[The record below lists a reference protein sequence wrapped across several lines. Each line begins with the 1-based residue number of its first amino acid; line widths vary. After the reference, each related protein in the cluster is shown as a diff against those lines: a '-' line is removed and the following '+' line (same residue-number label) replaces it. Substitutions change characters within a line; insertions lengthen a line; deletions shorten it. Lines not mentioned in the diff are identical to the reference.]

1 MLSRYYVTMAVVSH
15 LLLVLTVICFLNHQ
29 AASEVTYT
37 IAADHDLCTVSRLCL
52 SLSQFAVNPNSYL
65 HSNTT
70 LVFLPGIHNLTIGLT
85 VSSVQY
91 FSMLAETSGVQ
102 MVCMGTLFHFTHSQR
117 IDIIGIE
124 FVGCASNQIE
134 HVAEFVLGNTIFR
147 SGSTM
152 SGGVLYS
159 VMSNITIAASTFH
172 SNVASWQGGVV
183 RARNS
188 FIAINACK
196 FDSNTAM
203 SGGGGVLYLLYSS
216 AKIRG
221 SDFNNSRTD
230 FSGGV
235 VYSQS
240 STIEMDM
247 CEVYNSTG
255 LYGGVMLTLHSSV
268 TIKGSKFHCNFATT
282 RGGILDTHN
291 SNVTIQASEFNMN
304 SATNGGVLYSRGG
317 SNVTVDKSLFSN
329 NTASSS
335 GGVLYSSDSNVT
347 IRECQFYNNNMAKFG
362 SGLYSSSSLIT
373 IRGTSLFDNITAAY
387 REGVLNSSNSII
399 TIELRLNIS
408 DDDVTAAT
416 EGRTLDS
423 SSASNEVNPTVSTS
437 TTSMKGLQTTGF
449 DVATHIIVNDS
460 LFTRLS
466 STWIG
471 VTTKTVITTE
481 VETSKLISY

>member
-1 MLSRYYVTMAVVSH
+1 
-15 LLLVLTVICFLNHQ
+15 
-29 AASEVTYT
+29 
-37 IAADHDLCTVSRLCL
+37 
-52 SLSQFAVNPNSYL
+52 
-65 HSNTT
+65 
-70 LVFLPGIHNLTIGLT
+70 
-85 VSSVQY
+85 
-91 FSMLAETSGVQ
+91 
-102 MVCMGTLFHFTHSQR
+102 
-117 IDIIGIE
+117 
-124 FVGCASNQIE
+124 
-134 HVAEFVLGNTIFR
+134 
-147 SGSTM
+147 
-152 SGGVLYS
+152 
-159 VMSNITIAASTFH
+159 
-172 SNVASWQGGVV
+172 
-183 RARNS
+183 
-188 FIAINACK
+188 
-196 FDSNTAM
+196 
-203 SGGGGVLYLLYSS
+203 
-216 AKIRG
+216 
-221 SDFNNSRTD
+221 
-230 FSGGV
+230 
-235 VYSQS
+235 
-240 STIEMDM
+240 MDM

-387 REGVLNSSNSII
+387 REGVLNASNSII
-399 TIELRLNIS
+399 TIEQRLNIS

-416 EGRTLDS
+416 EGRRLDS

-437 TTSMKGLQTTGF
+437 TTSLKGLQTTGF
-449 DVATHIIVNDS
+449 DVTTHIIVNDS

-466 STWIG
+466 STRIG
-471 VTTKTVITTE
+471 VTVTTVRQ
-481 VETSKLISY
+481 SSLLK